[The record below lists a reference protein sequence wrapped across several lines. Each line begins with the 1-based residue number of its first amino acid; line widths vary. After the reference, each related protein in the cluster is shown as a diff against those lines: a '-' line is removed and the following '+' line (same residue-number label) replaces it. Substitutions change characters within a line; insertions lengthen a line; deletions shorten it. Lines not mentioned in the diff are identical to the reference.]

1 MDSGKRLSRKGGRAG
16 LTKEMLLP
24 LPAEKVR
31 SLSLEHHLALA
42 AIRSGHGDS
51 DQISCLLKAV
61 YLAFFMRDAGVS
73 EAQIA
78 QFRRAEQVLERCI
91 ERVERG
97 ERWWLLDTERG
108 VLERVLVLHDEQ
120 LAAVPTHR
128 YLAAWTQLRRFI
140 VGAMRSPIPRL

>member
-1 MDSGKRLSRKGGRAG
+1 MDSRKRSSRKSGRPG
-16 LTKEMLLP
+16 LTRDMLLP
-24 LPAEKVR
+24 LPTEKVR

-42 AIRSGHGDS
+42 AMRSGHGDN

-61 YLAFFMRDAGVS
+61 YLAFFMREPGAS
-73 EAQIA
+73 ESELE
-78 QFRRAEQVLERCI
+78 QFRRAERVLERCI

-97 ERWWLLDTERG
+97 ERWWLLDTERS

-140 VGAMRSPIPRL
+140 VGTIRSPIPRV